1 MANRRE
7 AKTVPVHELP
17 TVLIIG
23 CSREFVERCR
33 EGAAKS
39 GTIVRTADPDTVEAM
54 AATCK
59 PLALVL
65 TEAGYRHDAPRYD
78 ALAERVR
85 SKLVTVADEGVP
97 KEELEAL
104 VVDAVAHVRRV
115 RSSIPPS

>member
-23 CSREFVERCR
+23 CSRAFVERCR
-33 EGAAKS
+33 ESAAKM
-39 GTIVRTADPDTVEAM
+39 GAIVRTSEPATVEAM
-54 AATCK
+54 AGTCK

-65 TEAGYRHDAPRYD
+65 TEASYRSEPARYE
-78 ALAERVR
+78 ALADRVQ
-85 SKLVTVADEGVP
+85 SKVVTVADEGVP
-97 KEELEAL
+97 KEELEAV

-115 RSSIPPS
+115 RSSIPPR

>member
-33 EGAAKS
+33 EGAAKM
-39 GTIVRTADPDTVEAM
+39 GAIVRTSEPATVEAM
-54 AATCK
+54 ASTCK

-65 TEAGYRHDAPRYD
+65 TEAAYRSASATYD
-78 ALAERVR
+78 ALAERVQ
-85 SKLVTVADEGVP
+85 SKLVTVADEGVAR
-97 KEELEAL
+97 EELEAL
-104 VVDAVAHVRRV
+104 VVEAVSHVRRM